1 MRLSVIIP
9 AYNCEGSVGATLD
22 SILAQTLPDFE
33 VILVNDGSTDG
44 TAAVLASYAKRDSRV
59 RFLTVENGGPA
70 RARNLGIS
78 EATGDYLYF
87 MDSDDLILPDM
98 FETLL
103 PLAEERQLDVV
114 ACGYTMD
121 NLETKKPHIRTFG
134 FDAFTA
140 LTAEDFRGRLTDL
153 IRAHQMYV
161 IWNKLYRTAMIREN
175 GIEFP
180 DFLSGEDRLFNTQTF
195 PHIRR
200 FAFVDRPFYR
210 YFLRGQQT
218 LANRYVAN
226 RFDAALRCHTELLA
240 AYDAMGLATPET
252 RSALDFA
259 FVKGVMSCFTQ
270 LNAKGCPLRWK
281 EKRAVIGE
289 VLAHPLVQ
297 SAIRSNDSSFGYS
310 KLVSGVLRS
319 GNRTLI
325 YLMAKAIFL
334 LQFRLNNLYLNLKHR
349 VKRS

>member
-1 MRLSVIIP
+1 
-9 AYNCEGSVGATLD
+9 
-22 SILAQTLPDFE
+22 
-33 VILVNDGSTDG
+33 
-44 TAAVLASYAKRDSRV
+44 
-59 RFLTVENGGPA
+59 
-70 RARNLGIS
+70 
-78 EATGDYLYF
+78 
-87 MDSDDLILPDM
+87 
-98 FETLL
+98 
-103 PLAEERQLDVV
+103 
-114 ACGYTMD
+114 
-121 NLETKKPHIRTFG
+121 
-134 FDAFTA
+134 
-140 LTAEDFRGRLTDL
+140 
-153 IRAHQMYV
+153 
-161 IWNKLYRTAMIREN
+161 MIREN